1 MSNEPILGLRTVVY
15 PAPDLDKL
23 KAWYTAVLGIAPYF
37 DEPFYVGFN
46 VGGYELGLDPNA
58 DVLAGPIT
66 FWGVADADTAFEAL
80 VAKGATPADPVREV
94 GEGIRIGTVRDP
106 AGSIVGVIEN
116 PHFTLPADRPEPTG
130 PGR

>member
-1 MSNEPILGLRTVVY
+1 MSNQPFLGLRTVVY

-23 KAWYTAVLGIAPYF
+23 KAWYTAALGIAPYF

-46 VGGYELGLDPNA
+46 VGGYELGLDPNG

-66 FWGVADADTAFEAL
+66 LWGVGDAHAAFEAL
-80 VAKGATPADPVREV
+80 VAKGATPSDPVHEV
-94 GEGIRIGTVRDP
+94 GDGIRLGTVRDP

-116 PHFTLPADRPEPTG
+116 PHFALPTATPKTTG